1 MGICMCI
8 NESLHCTLGIQ
19 NIVNQLYF
27 SIFLSNKKKT
37 KMMPRKT
44 MKPPFSCL
52 FFCSAMGCE
61 RSQGGVERITPVM
74 EAPSLKHWAT
84 REVPKESIFLSQV
97 SFLHF
102 FFHENIP
109 LLKDRIFL
117 NIFE

>member
-1 MGICMCI
+1 
-8 NESLHCTLGIQ
+8 
-19 NIVNQLYF
+19 
-27 SIFLSNKKKT
+27 
-37 KMMPRKT
+37 MPRKT

-117 NIFE
+117 NIFEWGSLYLKLSLGMISKSKYLLFSH

>member
-1 MGICMCI
+1 MGIT
-8 NESLHCTLGIQ
+8 ESLHCTLGRH

-37 KMMPRKT
+37 KRMPRKT

-74 EAPSLKHWAT
+74 EAPSEALGHQGSPK
-84 REVPKESIFLSQV
+84 REHFSQSSQLSP
-97 SFLHF
+97 F
-102 FFHENIP
+102 FF
-109 LLKDRIFL
+109 FS
-117 NIFE
+117 

>member
-1 MGICMCI
+1 
-8 NESLHCTLGIQ
+8 
-19 NIVNQLYF
+19 
-27 SIFLSNKKKT
+27 
-37 KMMPRKT
+37 
-44 MKPPFSCL
+44 
-52 FFCSAMGCE
+52 MGCE

-117 NIFE
+117 NIFEWGSLYLKLSLGMTSKSKYLLFSH